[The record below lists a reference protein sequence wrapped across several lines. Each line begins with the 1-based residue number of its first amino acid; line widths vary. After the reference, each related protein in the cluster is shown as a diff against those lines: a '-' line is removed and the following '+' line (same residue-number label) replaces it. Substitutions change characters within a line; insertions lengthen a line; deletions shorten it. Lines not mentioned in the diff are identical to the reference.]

1 MLHTNNHYFPA
12 GQDEVF
18 VAWVVV
24 LPGEGEHVGARQADS
39 GGEATTA
46 AVLFEVDEEG
56 WDVLVEVG
64 LLWGLVV

>member
-1 MLHTNNHYFPA
+1 
-12 GQDEVF
+12 
-18 VAWVVV
+18 
-24 LPGEGEHVGARQADS
+24 VGARQADF
-39 GGEATTA
+39 GGEAATA